1 MEFFIYFLMSGIFLF
16 VQYLLIKA
24 AVKNAIHEK
33 LGDRE
38 FIKHVVNIT
47 MLSKKELDDKKNNLD
62 YLD

>member
-1 MEFFIYFLMSGIFLF
+1 MEFFVYFLMSGIFLF
-16 VQYLLIKA
+16 MQYLLIKA

-47 MLSKKELDDKKNNLD
+47 LLSKNECEDKNK
-62 YLD
+62 

>member
-38 FIKHVVNIT
+38 FIKHVVNIS
-47 MLSKKELDDKKNNLD
+47 MLSKTELENKNK
-62 YLD
+62 

>member
-16 VQYLLIKA
+16 VQYLIIKA

-33 LGDRE
+33 LGDRD

-47 MLSKKELDDKKNNLD
+47 MLSKKELDD
-62 YLD
+62 

>member
-38 FIKHVVNIT
+38 FIKHVVNIM
-47 MLSKKELDDKKNNLD
+47 MLSKTELENKNK
-62 YLD
+62 